1 MKCDNSPVSSKPYY
15 CLIRL
20 LNPQKETKWVHVF
33 SNKAFP
39 EDMENSPLKYLPQD
53 LRVLNTAL
61 EHVYDFDNK
70 QFLQG
75 EVLGFVVGKEME
87 TLPRKNIFI
96 FAKKCAENQAD
107 SSLIAKDYLASLIS

>member
-1 MKCDNSPVSSKPYY
+1 
-15 CLIRL
+15 
-20 LNPQKETKWVHVF
+20 VF

-39 EDMENSPLKYLPQD
+39 EDMENSPLKYLPKD

-70 QFLQG
+70 RFLQG
-75 EVLGFVVGKEME
+75 EVLGFVEGEEME
-87 TLPRKNIFI
+87 SLPIENIFA

-107 SSLIAKDYLASLIS
+107 SSPVAKDYLAYLDRYAL